1 VEGGTGLI
9 AYKFLRAGG
18 LGHFSGFAWPLA
30 GEWVSGRVSA
40 CRASDLPIWLS
51 EELWVAELVGPV
63 VEARSKLVAPRGR
76 LLRQVHEWSEV
87 TAGELA
93 LACARRTRGHAA
105 TVLRASGMSSTAELL
120 QGFTLEELPE
130 AEQLVPH
137 TSTWVC
143 TAVGYAADAANAA
156 MTGAAAAAAYVA
168 TCAAQHAA
176 DSPGAAARERAWQA
190 RWMRDRLSLAR
201 VA

>member
-1 VEGGTGLI
+1 VI

-18 LGHFSGFAWPLA
+18 LGPFSGFEWPLA
-30 GEWVSGRVSA
+30 GEWVSGPVSG

-51 EELWVAELVGPV
+51 EELWVAELAGTVC
-63 VEARSKLVAPRGR
+63 EERSKLVASRGR
-76 LLRQVHEWSEV
+76 LLRPVREWGEV

-105 TVLRASGMSSTAELL
+105 TVLRASGMSSVAELL
-120 QGFTLEELPE
+120 QAFALEELPE
-130 AEQLVPH
+130 AEQLVEQG
-137 TSTWVC
+137 SLRVR

-168 TCAAQHAA
+168 TVAAQHAA
-176 DSPGAAARERAWQA
+176 DSPAAASRERAWQA
-190 RWMRDRLSLAR
+190 RWMRDRLSLGR
-201 VA
+201 L